1 MNCIWNVDKLD
12 VLLLSYTLKYLM
24 YYLLVAIVLNRDV
37 IILCYVY
44 EVSLYPYIEVDF
56 IIFLVLFVCCSKAE

>member
-1 MNCIWNVDKLD
+1 MNCIWNVEKLD

-44 EVSLYPYIEVDF
+44 EKSLYPYIEVDF
-56 IIFLVLFVCCSKAE
+56 IIFLV